1 MTQTTSTPSFALFGQ
16 MVARAWRVFNNR
28 RQFAE
33 LKDWSDE
40 QLEDVGLTRSDVR
53 RAMAEPF
60 YRDPTSSLLNA
71 SPAPLRRRQLQPANA
86 PRARADLTLVE
97 TDAPR
102 DNGQLAA

>member
-1 MTQTTSTPSFALFGQ
+1 MTQQTTSTPSFALFGQ

-40 QLEDVGLTRSDVR
+40 QLKDVGLTRSDVR
-53 RAMAEPF
+53 RAMAQPF
-60 YRDPTSSLLNA
+60 YRDPTASLLSG
-71 SPAPLRRRQLQPANA
+71 SPVLHRRRNLQAANA
-86 PRARADLTLVE
+86 PQARAELTLVE
-97 TDAPR
+97 TVT